1 MAAEFNT
8 LGRLRVQRRM
18 EELLNE
24 YMPDRYVVDDNG
36 WAEWMNKPVEI
47 LMEEFG
53 DTISLDVLHSL
64 VVGEVA

>member
-18 EELLNE
+18 KELLNE
-24 YMPDRYVVDDNG
+24 HRPNRYVVDDNG
-36 WAEWMNKPVEI
+36 GAEWMNKPVEI

-64 VVGEVA
+64 AVGEVA